1 MDFEELRAFLAV
13 AEHGSFLA
21 AADALGVSRTTL
33 RRQID
38 ALEVRSAVALF
49 LRTRQG
55 VELTEAGQLLARGG
69 RMLVQESS
77 ALLSSVR
84 EAGRSPSGILTI
96 ALPTG
101 LPAHVLVPLAGVLR
115 ARHPRLSL
123 VVKVSEDPA
132 ADLLGEVDVA
142 VCFGASTPSGPWET
156 HNLLEVREWLVASEG
171 YLLRHGTPERVE
183 DLSSHTLLS
192 WDAPGGDTT
201 RWTLLGGGFFLV
213 APAITSADIH
223 FLRICAASGLG
234 IAFVPDGL
242 IPEAPEAVGKVVP
255 VLPSVVGRQRQLQLI
270 VPAAL
275 SSVPKIRSIVDI
287 VTTFLAPMRRRK
299 GPE

>member
-13 AEHGSFLA
+13 AEHGSFLS
-21 AADALGVSRTTL
+21 AADALGVSRTML

-38 ALEVRSAVALF
+38 ALEVRSGVALF

-55 VELTEAGQLLARGG
+55 VEPTEAGQLLARGG

-84 EAGRSPSGILTI
+84 EAGRSPSGCLTV

-101 LPAHVLVPLAGVLR
+101 LPAHVLVPLVGILR

-142 VCFGASTPSGPWET
+142 VCFGVSTPSGPWET

-171 YLLRHGTPERVE
+171 YLQRHGMPQSVE
-183 DLSSHTLLS
+183 ELAHHTLLS
-192 WDAPGGDTT
+192 WDAPGGDST
-201 RWTLLGGGFFLV
+201 RWTLLGGGFFAV
-213 APAITSADIH
+213 APALTSPDIH
-223 FLRICAASGLG
+223 FLRICAASGIG

-242 IPEAPEAVGKVVP
+242 VPEAPEATGRLVP
-255 VLPSVVGRQRQLQLI
+255 VLPGVVGRKRQLQLI

-275 SSVPKIRSIVDI
+275 SSVPKIRSVIEI
-287 VTTFLAPMRRRK
+287 VTTFLAPMRQRK
-299 GPE
+299 GSE